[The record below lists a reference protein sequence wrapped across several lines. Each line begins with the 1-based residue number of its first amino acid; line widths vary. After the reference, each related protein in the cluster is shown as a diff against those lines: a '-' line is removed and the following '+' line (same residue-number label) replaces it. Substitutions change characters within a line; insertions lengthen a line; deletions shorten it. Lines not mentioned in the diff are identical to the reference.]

1 MKNVC
6 QERRKYPRYDTE
18 VKIFFHVTYDIK
30 TKVKFKVLVGHHKGL
45 GAHKYSGLSKNVSVE
60 GLGFVSHKKLE
71 KGDLLFI
78 EVYEP
83 KMKAP
88 VKMEG
93 QVRWSRKLPDKENGK
108 DLFHTGVR
116 VILVNDK
123 LVADTIS
130 FEKKYNVMWSAV
142 LQSLF
147 GSFAAMLR
155 KTSKS
160 HKLHV
165 EGRKCKK

>member
-1 MKNVC
+1 MKNIY

-18 VKIFFHVTYDIK
+18 VKIYFHVTYDIK

-45 GAHKYSGLSKNVSVE
+45 SAHKYSGLSKNVSAE
-60 GLGFVSHKKLE
+60 GLGFVSRKKLE

-83 KMKAP
+83 KIKGP
-88 VKMEG
+88 IKMEG
-93 QVRWSRKLPDKENGK
+93 QVRWCRKLADKDRGR

-123 LVADTIS
+123 LVADTIY
-130 FEKKYNVMWSAV
+130 FDKKCNLMWSAV

-155 KTSKS
+155 KTK
-160 HKLHV
+160 
-165 EGRKCKK
+165 KC

>member
-1 MKNVC
+1 MWENKGKAMKKTC
-6 QERRKYPRYDTE
+6 EERRKYPRYDTE

-45 GAHKYSGLSKNVSVE
+45 SSHKYSGISQNVSAE
-60 GLGFVSHKKLE
+60 GLGFISHKKLE

-83 KMKAP
+83 KMRRP

-93 QVRWSRKLPDKENGK
+93 QVRWSRKLPEKDKGN
-108 DLFHTGVR
+108 DLYHTGVR

-123 LVADTIS
+123 LVADTIC

-142 LQSLF
+142 LQSVF

-155 KTSKS
+155 KT
-160 HKLHV
+160 
-165 EGRKCKK
+165 KKGC